1 MNEDI
6 KKLVEKYPNDFD
18 LGSKVREM
26 YWTERDR
33 LYRELL
39 DLPAQQSTTEGTS
52 VTRVET
58 QLELREKYG
67 DEPPLFINYDYNGET
82 TKK

>member
-33 LYRELL
+33 
-39 DLPAQQSTTEGTS
+39 TS
-52 VTRVET
+52 QYVMVLC
-58 QLELREKYG
+58 Q
-67 DEPPLFINYDYNGET
+67 
-82 TKK
+82 